1 MMDHVFTILQQFKSF
16 EIDIWSCGSKVYE
29 QSLLKLTGSNKG
41 DLKKFQVI
49 SDDSRLVS
57 EQFSQAP
64 QKLAFY
70 NWYGSA
76 RLFHFRVPP
85 DTVLL
90 HWLLQV
96 TRGSGP
102 TCNNVETTV

>member
-1 MMDHVFTILQQFKSF
+1 MSPG
-16 EIDIWSCGSKVYE
+16 EGS
-29 QSLLKLTGSNKG
+29 QAPWLPDSAFSA
-41 DLKKFQVI
+41 
-49 SDDSRLVS
+49 DSRLVS

>member
-1 MMDHVFTILQQFKSF
+1 M
-16 EIDIWSCGSKVYE
+16 
-29 QSLLKLTGSNKG
+29 
-41 DLKKFQVI
+41 
-49 SDDSRLVS
+49 S

-70 NWYGSA
+70 TWYGSA